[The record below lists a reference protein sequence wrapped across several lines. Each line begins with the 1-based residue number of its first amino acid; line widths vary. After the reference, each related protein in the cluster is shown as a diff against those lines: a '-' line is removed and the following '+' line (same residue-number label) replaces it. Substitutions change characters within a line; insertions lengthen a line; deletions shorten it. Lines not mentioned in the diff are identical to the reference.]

1 VDRYMWRRACEQ
13 LCQWRDND
21 LFISVNISPKDFYF
35 MDVAAELKGLVAE
48 HGIDPTRLRL
58 EITESVMISDI
69 DNKVRLLS
77 SLREAGFIVEMDDFG
92 SGYSSLN
99 MLKNM
104 PIDVIKI
111 DMVFLRDS
119 GQDEKSRMILR
130 NIINMSTD
138 LNIVP
143 LTEGVET
150 ERQFDDLSRMGCKL
164 FQGYF
169 FARPM
174 TMEDFNAHYV
184 SAA

>member
-1 VDRYMWRRACEQ
+1 
-13 LCQWRDND
+13 
-21 LFISVNISPKDFYF
+21 
-35 MDVAAELKGLVAE
+35 MDVAAEIKGLVRE
-48 HGIDPTRLRL
+48 YGVDPGRLRL
-58 EITESVMISDI
+58 EITESVMISDVE
-69 DNKVRLLS
+69 NKVNLLTD
-77 SLREAGFIVEMDDFG
+77 LREAGFIVEMDDFG

-111 DMVFLRDS
+111 DMVFLRNS
-119 GQDEKSRMILR
+119 EQDEKSRMILR
-130 NIINMSTD
+130 NIIHMSTD

-150 ERQFDDLSRMGCKL
+150 EKQYDELSRMGCKL

-174 TMEDFNAHYV
+174 TVSDFEAHYID
-184 SAA
+184 AA